1 MTAIVVE
8 AAGQE
13 RRMLWLRAEA
23 VRRHARI
30 VHDMASAVAAAVVAV
45 VAVVVVVV
53 AFGGDWSSSAAE
65 MMDRS
70 LDGRVVDALLE
81 LLLGRLGVSFCVDE
95 GAAGGNGQGSL
106 LRTHDGG

>member
-30 VHDMASAVAAAVVAV
+30 VHNVAAAVAAAC
-45 VAVVVVVV
+45 AVVVGVAVV

-65 MMDRS
+65 MMERG

-81 LLLGRLGVSFCVDE
+81 LLLGLLRGVLFRVDD
-95 GAAGGNGQGSL
+95 GAAGRPGQGSL
-106 LRTHDGG
+106 LRTHDGR